1 MRKRYRKR
9 TKNEVKCLQISSFY
23 DLSLDSRR
31 TALKETGKFCNVS
44 GNDAAMDMIRK
55 NRYFF
60 KFYPDG
66 TMYHG
71 YVDDTQ
77 LESSVYVF

>member
-9 TKNEVKCLQISSFY
+9 TKNEVKCFQISSFY

-31 TALKETGKFCNVS
+31 TTLKETGKFCNVS

-66 TMYHG
+66 TIYDG